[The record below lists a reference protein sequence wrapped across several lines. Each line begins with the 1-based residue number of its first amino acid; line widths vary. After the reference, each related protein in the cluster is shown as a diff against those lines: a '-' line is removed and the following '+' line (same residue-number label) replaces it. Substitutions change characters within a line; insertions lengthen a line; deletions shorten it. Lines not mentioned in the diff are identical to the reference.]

1 MPTTNHS
8 LYLVETCWCDS
19 GWWWCQYH
27 ADRAIPSNT
36 WSSRLTRI
44 LVLSSSS
51 LFIFVLLCSFVFFL
65 VLLCSSLLGDDH
77 DGDETMM
84 EGSGSLNPLANL
96 FIFQHR
102 SMAKCVINLFHH
114 WWDIFGGKFLSD
126 IFGEEFSVGKVRGES
141 LVRYFR
147 WEFFW
152 GNFQRKKFGVN
163 LWWDIFYGKVMVGK
177 VWREMRRK
185 KGWKTYSKVGTQQ
198 DSLSCKPTLSQN

>member
-1 MPTTNHS
+1 M
-8 LYLVETCWCDS
+8 
-19 GWWWCQYH
+19 
-27 ADRAIPSNT
+27 
-36 WSSRLTRI
+36 TRI

-102 SMAKCVINLFHH
+102 SMAGCVINLFGN
-114 WWDIFGGKFLSD
+114 IIGGIFLMENFGGQFLTD
-126 IFGEEFSVGKVRGES
+126 IFGEKFSVGKVRGES

-163 LWWDIFYGKVMVGK
+163 L
-177 VWREMRRK
+177 
-185 KGWKTYSKVGTQQ
+185 
-198 DSLSCKPTLSQN
+198 